1 MLQLIWRTSAMVCC
15 LLFISRIAA
24 AQEGGYVNDLSIPK
38 GQTIS
43 FFISTAN
50 PTFDLTISRLGLTK
64 EPVTTLK
71 NLKGGLQSLPDSSF
85 AKGCHWKVKAQLL
98 IPEDW
103 KSGIYE
109 ASFPSSTGEKKIIFV
124 VKEIV
129 PGSYGKT
136 VVCLTV
142 NTWQAYNNFGG
153 KSLYGFNSDG
163 GVASYKVSFDRPF
176 SDATTAL
183 YYRWTDKLV
192 KWLDEEELP
201 VEYCT
206 NLDLDRDP
214 HFLDHYD
221 TYVTVGH
228 DEYWSKPERNACK
241 WLLERAGRLIIL
253 SGNTCWWQVRL
264 EDNFRT
270 LVCYKAFAEDPLYG
284 KQDSLVTINWR
295 IAPVNDT
302 ENSLIGVSFEHGG
315 YVNNDTIYPASKGYG
330 GYTVYR
336 ATNWIYEGTG
346 VRDGDIIGQS
356 SAIVGYETDGAM
368 IWWQTD
374 GMIYPVGLDGTPK
387 NFTILGIS
395 PTADK
400 DGNRLGTATMGYF
413 TTTEGGAVFNA
424 ATTDWVNG
432 LDKGDTVIRR
442 MTHNV
447 FQQFLNRKSMPPVI
461 VSYSPITF
469 LKDSINFQSLYLAH
483 RTLPLD
489 PYSNDTLI
497 VHAMDPM
504 HKPLHFRWKI
514 GYQVIGT
521 DSVLVLKWYNK
532 KDYKTVLFVSATVS
546 NGFDS
551 ITMYWRLIDSSLR
564 IWTYPPYGPSYQGGS
579 YSYMPIAA
587 SMVDERPKCI
597 LESGPSWLTMDST
610 GTIRGTLDSLG
621 SASIVIRAT
630 DSHGNSAL
638 QSYKIYVSAPASVA
652 SDAKLSTQMIVAPN
666 PFSEKS
672 HCTITLVEEARVSL
686 DIFDLLGHKIKTLT
700 ENLSMAAGSHIVEW
714 DGSSDLE
721 KAVSGGVYLCQATI
735 QDGSGKAI
743 TLTRKLI
750 KE

>member
-1 MLQLIWRTSAMVCC
+1 MLQFIWRASAMVCC
-15 LLFISRIAA
+15 MVLFSRVAA

-43 FFISTAN
+43 FYISTAN
-50 PTFDLTISRLGLTK
+50 PTFDLTISRLGLNKDT
-64 EPVTTLK
+64 VTTLR
-71 NLKGGLQSLPDSSF
+71 NLKGGLQSLPDSAF
-85 AKGCHWKVKAQLL
+85 AKGCHWKATAQLL

-103 KSGIYE
+103 KSGVYE

-136 VVCLTV
+136 VICLTV

-153 KSLYGFNSDG
+153 KSLYNYNSTNG
-163 GVASYKVSFDRPF
+163 IATYKVSFDRPF
-176 SDATTAL
+176 SDITTAL

-264 EDNFRT
+264 EDNYRT

-284 KQDSLVTINWR
+284 KQDSLVTVNWR
-295 IAPVNDT
+295 IAPVKDT

-315 YVNNDTIYPASKGYG
+315 YVNKDTIYPASKGYG

-346 VRDGDIIGQS
+346 VRDGDVIGQS

-395 PTADK
+395 PTADH

-413 TTTEGGAVFNA
+413 TTTEGGAVFNV

-432 LDKGDTVIRR
+432 LATGDTIIRR

-483 RTLPLD
+483 RTLTLD

-497 VHAMDPM
+497 LHAVDPM

-514 GYQVIGT
+514 GFQVIGT
-521 DSVLVLKWYNK
+521 DSVMVLKWYNK
-532 KDYKTVLFVSATVS
+532 KDYKSVLFVSATVS

-551 ITMYWRLIDSSLR
+551 LTMYWRLIDSSLR
-564 IWTYPPYGPSYQGGS
+564 FWTYPPYGPQYQGSS

-587 SMVDERPKCI
+587 SMVDERPKCV
-597 LESGPSWLTMDST
+597 LESGPSWLKMDST

-621 SASIVIRAT
+621 AASIVIRAT
-630 DSHGNSAL
+630 DSHGNTTL
-638 QSYKIYVSAPASVA
+638 QSYKVYVSAPAGVEDHPIDPVQVSP
-652 SDAKLSTQMIVAPN
+652 SPN
-666 PFSEKS
+666 PFSDKT
-672 HCTITLVEEARVSL
+672 TINFDLTEDSYVQIEML
-686 DIFDLLGHKIKTLT
+686 DLLGHIVKTLS
-700 ENLSMAAGSHIVEW
+700 ENAVLSSGAHQIEW
-714 DGSSDLE
+714 NGTSDAQQAL
-721 KAVSGGVYLCQATI
+721 APGMYLCRTTI
-735 QDGSGKAI
+735 QTASGKTSTVI
-743 TLTRKLI
+743 RKLI
-750 KE
+750 KQ